1 MPTYTAKNSDF
12 TFWNVTLSRLH
23 SLKKYDVYTMYPHTY
38 LGNSVG
44 KYPPKNVAST
54 LGMYILYVQ
63 IIKY

>member
-23 SLKKYDVYTMYPHTY
+23 SLKKIWCVYYVPTY